1 MTDLSEHLAR
11 AVAPCFP
18 VPPETALS
26 ATQGGE
32 PGPGGLCSCFGPQS
46 LAGCVC
52 EWGELIRN
60 LQRLAYHM
68 PADRALVELP
78 HVQMQL
84 VSRLS
89 DLRRAALRRR
99 AADWT
104 GSVNEFL
111 RRFELT
117 RSNYDRLD
125 IKIPKDR

>member
-1 MTDLSEHLAR
+1 MTATDAYEHLASQIETTL
-11 AVAPCFP
+11 P
-18 VPPETALS
+18 VPLETSLS
-26 ATQGGE
+26 ATQSSE
-32 PGPGGLCSCFGPQS
+32 PGPFGLCDCPRHEG
-46 LAGCVC
+46 ACVC
-52 EWGELIRN
+52 EWGQLIES
-60 LQRLAYHM
+60 LHLLAYHVQ
-68 PADRALVELP
+68 ADRALVELP